1 MEIKGC
7 IFDLDGVIVD
17 TARYHYQAWK
27 RMAQLF
33 GGDLSHEQNE
43 KLKGVSRRGSLEFIL
58 KENGVE
64 KSEEEKIELA
74 KQKNTW
80 YLELIGSLDQTELL
94 PGVLDLIK
102 EIDNKGIPIGLGSA
116 SKNAIT
122 ILQKIGID
130 HYFKVMI
137 DGNSV
142 EKSKPN
148 PEVFNKGV
156 QGLGI
161 ASKNCIVFEDSSKGI
176 SAAITGGFIPIG
188 IGEKKNLPEALLV
201 YSGFEGLSFDSLL
214 KDISAKLS

>member
-74 KQKNTW
+74 KQKNIW

-102 EIDNKGIPIGLGSA
+102 EIDKKGIPIGLGSA

>member
-1 MEIKGC
+1 MKVEGC

-43 KLKGVSRRGSLEFIL
+43 KLKGVSRMGSLEFIL

-64 KSEEEKIELA
+64 KSLEEKTELA
-74 KQKNTW
+74 RQKNEW
-80 YLELIGSLDQTELL
+80 YLELISSLDESELL
-94 PGVLDLIK
+94 PGVLNLIK
-102 EIDNKGIPIGLGSA
+102 QLHSENIPVALGSA

-122 ILQKIGID
+122 ILKKIGID
-130 HYFKVMI
+130 HYFKVMV

-156 QGLGI
+156 TGLGI
-161 ASKNCIVFEDSSKGI
+161 NPQNCIVFEDSSKGI
-176 SAAITGGFIPIG
+176 AAAITGGFIPIG
-188 IGEKKNLPEALLV
+188 IGQRKNLPDALLV
-201 YSGFEGLSFDSLL
+201 FPGFEEMTLESIS
-214 KDISAKLS
+214 KDIADKLS